1 MVAQLIEIF
10 LAFYGTRS
18 LPLRWGLHILS
29 LQIVPQHLLLY
40 TVLNHYFN
48 IIKYFSG
55 QIFFSAEVNSWIL
68 FCVTSE
74 IWCWYVTETVS
85 QVCKNCLQRNCYAI
99 YNLDVWLESA
109 WLLSIKS
116 GSQLSEVK
124 HFLIL
129 SQLRYNAED
138 SHGAIE
144 IKRTVIR
151 VLHVAILWHT
161 EFQLFRFSWFGVTG
175 GLVSDRALVKP

>member
-1 MVAQLIEIF
+1 MEYEVSHYAHVFIPYRFKLWKVF
-10 LAFYGTRS
+10 LYHFPR
-18 LPLRWGLHILS
+18 
-29 LQIVPQHLLLY
+29 HLLLY
-40 TVLNHYFN
+40 TVINHYFN
-48 IIKYFSG
+48 IIKYSSG
-55 QIFFSAEVNSWIL
+55 QIFFSAEVNSWIF
-68 FCVTSE
+68 FCVTSG

-99 YNLDVWLESA
+99 YILDVWLESA

-161 EFQLFRFSWFGVTG
+161 EFPLFRFSWFGVTG
-175 GLVSDRALVKP
+175 GLVSDRVLFKP